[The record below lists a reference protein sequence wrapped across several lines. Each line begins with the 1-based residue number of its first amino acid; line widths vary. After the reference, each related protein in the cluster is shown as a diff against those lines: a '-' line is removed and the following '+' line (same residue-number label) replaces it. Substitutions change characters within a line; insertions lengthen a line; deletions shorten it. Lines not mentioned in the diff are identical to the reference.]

1 MSNNNDNKPG
11 NKLGKDS
18 RHLGWFGRF
27 FHDFLLIVMIAITFC
42 VGTIIL
48 VGHWKLFMFMLSL

>member
-1 MSNNNDNKPG
+1 MANNNDNKP
-11 NKLGKDS
+11 GKDS

-27 FHDFLLIVMIAITFC
+27 FYDFLLIVMIAITLC

-48 VGHWKLFMFMLSL
+48 VGLMLSFGG